1 MLSIVCVV
9 LNNKYQFLDTIDSI
23 IKNVSTYELIV
34 IDGGSTD
41 GLQCLIRKQYSKH
54 IDFFLSEP
62 DNGIYDAMNK
72 GISHSTG
79 SYIWFVNA
87 GDIVIDNPLLYL
99 DNFDKY
105 IQPSILTFPVLLEHS
120 SGSLFSYV
128 GRLTH
133 PHQGILYSRSCFIQL
148 GSYVDYKLIS
158 DRVFY
163 DKLIKNNIKKYVF
176 DHPIVRFQ
184 SGGKSQQNTA
194 YLLNLKEFLNNFIKR
209 PSFIALYRV
218 SESLTSYIFYLCK
231 K

>member
-9 LNNKYQFLDTIDSI
+9 LNNKNRFLDTIDSI
-23 IKNVSTYELIV
+23 VKNVSSYELIV

-41 GLQCLIRKQYSKH
+41 GLQNSIRKKYSKY

-105 IQPSILTFPVLLEHS
+105 EQPSILTFPVLLENS
-120 SGSLFSYV
+120 SGSLYSYV

-133 PHQGILYSRSCFIQL
+133 PHQGILYSRSSFIQFGRYL
-148 GSYVDYKLIS
+148 EYKLIS

-163 DKLIKNNIKKYVF
+163 DKLIKKNIKKYHF
-176 DHPIVRFQ
+176 EYPIVRFQ

-194 YLLNLKEFLNNFIKR
+194 YFINLKEFLHNFIRR
-209 PSFIALYRV
+209 PSLIALYRV
-218 SESLTSYIFYLCK
+218 SESLISYIYYLCK

>member
-1 MLSIVCVV
+1 MLSIICVV
-9 LNNKYQFLDTIDSI
+9 LNNKNRFLETIDSI
-23 IKNVSTYELIV
+23 IKNVSSYELIV

-41 GLQCLIRKQYSKH
+41 GLQSFIRKQYSKY

-87 GDIVIDNPLLYL
+87 GDLVIDNPLLYL

-105 IQPSILTFPVLLEHS
+105 VQPSIFTFPVLLEHS
-120 SGSLFSYV
+120 SGILFSYA

-133 PHQGILYSRSCFIQL
+133 PHQGILYSRSTFIQFGRYL
-148 GSYVDYKLIS
+148 EYKLIS

-163 DKLIKNNIKKYVF
+163 DKLIKNNIKKYF
-176 DHPIVRFQ
+176 FEYPIVRFQ
-184 SGGKSQQNTA
+184 SGGKSQQNA
-194 YLLNLKEFLNNFIKR
+194 SYFINLKEFFHNFIQR

-218 SESLTSYIFYLCK
+218 SESLMSYIYYLCK